1 MLDVNSIPIKLDRKL
16 GVVDKSQGRNKV
28 SIMNRSGKVF
38 YKARRSLGNRTDK
51 RIGKGV
57 QETEDSY
64 SEAKSW

>member
-38 YKARRSLGNRTDK
+38 YEARRSLGNRTDK
-51 RIGKGV
+51 RIRKGV

>member
-1 MLDVNSIPIKLDRKL
+1 MLDVNSIPIKLDKKL
-16 GVVDKSQGRNKV
+16 GVVDRSQGRNKV

-51 RIGKGV
+51 RIRKGV